1 MVMNI
6 SMELFK
12 KQQVSETRCSST
24 GYVLCVCDFHFPG
37 LGVGGEIE
45 SEVLVELKTAILSS
59 HVFFFAAHKFKSSP
73 EVFELPIHQSTSC
86 DVYKPAQD
94 I

>member
-1 MVMNI
+1 M
-6 SMELFK
+6 
-12 KQQVSETRCSST
+12 
-24 GYVLCVCDFHFPG
+24 
-37 LGVGGEIE
+37 GGEIE

-73 EVFELPIHQSTSC
+73 SEVFELPIHQSTSC
-86 DVYKPAQD
+86 DVYKPAQN